1 MCTNLRFNRK
11 RLLKKIISDSLAY
24 LFDLEIDLEPTRVA
38 CVGLKGIHNTG
49 MDLELELQMDI
60 ETREPCVGKK
70 GTHNKRINLEMDI
83 DLEMELEP
91 SRVGCVW

>member
-1 MCTNLRFNRK
+1 MCT
-11 RLLKKIISDSLAY
+11 
-24 LFDLEIDLEPTRVA
+24 

-60 ETREPCVGKK
+60 
-70 GTHNKRINLEMDI
+70 

-91 SRVGCVW
+91 TRVACVG